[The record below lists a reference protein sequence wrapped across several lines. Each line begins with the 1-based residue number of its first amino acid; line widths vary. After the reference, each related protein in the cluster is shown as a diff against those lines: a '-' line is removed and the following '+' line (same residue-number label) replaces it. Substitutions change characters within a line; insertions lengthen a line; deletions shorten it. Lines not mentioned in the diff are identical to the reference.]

1 MTNYENWTVTAV
13 FSTFRVFSAMNLY
26 VIDINEYLATVCMKL
41 EKPFISNSKF
51 ENICSYLLSQA
62 LLRSRL
68 DC

>member
-41 EKPFISNSKF
+41 EKPFISNAKNKTF
-51 ENICSYLLSQA
+51 VHFLC
-62 LLRSRL
+62 RKH
-68 DC
+68 C